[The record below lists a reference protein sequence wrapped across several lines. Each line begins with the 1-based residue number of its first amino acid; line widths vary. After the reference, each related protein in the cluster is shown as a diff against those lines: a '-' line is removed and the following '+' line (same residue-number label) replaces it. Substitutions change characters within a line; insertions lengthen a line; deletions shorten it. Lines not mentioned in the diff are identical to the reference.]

1 MKKLFLIVSLFFAKL
16 IFAQMAVTDI
26 GATAQ
31 LAQSVST
38 ATKSLSQLNNTYKV
52 LKEAND
58 KIEKVNNVVQQGKH
72 LQNIINKQK
81 EAVNNANQILKLAK
95 SRKMNLAG
103 VTQNLQVIQGSIN
116 TVQALLKN
124 GLFNMNDGERFARL
138 DAEYQKA
145 NQANGKIKSS
155 LIRARFR

>member
-1 MKKLFLIVSLFFAKL
+1 MKRLIL
-16 IFAQMAVTDI
+16 IFCLFIAQNFFSQMAVTDV

-31 LAQSVST
+31 LAQTVST
-38 ATKSLSQLNNTYKV
+38 ATKSLTQHNNTYKV
-52 LKEAND
+52 LKEANE
-58 KIEKVNNVVQQGKH
+58 KIEKVNNAVQQANH

-81 EAVNNANQILKLAK
+81 EAINNANQILKLAK

-103 VTQNLQVIQGSIN
+103 VNQNLQIIQGSIN
-116 TVQALLKN
+116 TVQALLRN

-145 NQANGKIKSS
+145 NQANGKIKSA